1 MSAASDKVRSS
12 GPGSVLRARDI
23 GPLAVLGLLS
33 RPVRAVLSAAGV
45 ALGIATMVAVL
56 GISSSSRAQLIAE
69 IDALGTNLLT
79 VTPGQTVTGL
89 TFSLPKSA
97 PAMVRRIGPVLAAS
111 AIGDVQAS
119 VYRNDRIPAVN
130 TGAVTVYSA
139 DTSLLRTLQ
148 GHVAKGRFLSAATAR
163 YPAVVLGADAA
174 SALGIDRADGSVRVW
189 LGNRW
194 FGVVGILERLPLAPE
209 LDRTALIGFPAGV
222 RLLHAS
228 GRPVQ
233 IYVRT
238 TPASIAAVQAVLPAT
253 ADPAAPQ
260 DVSVTNPADAL
271 TARADASAAFQGLLL
286 GLGAVALL
294 VGAIGIANVMVIA
307 VLERRGEIGLRRA
320 LGASRQHI

>member
-1 MSAASDKVRSS
+1 MSAGTDVARSA

-23 GPLAVLGLLS
+23 GPLAFLGLLS

-79 VTPGQTVTGL
+79 VTPGQTITGL

-111 AIGDVQAS
+111 AIGDVQAA
-119 VYRNDRIPAVN
+119 VYRNDRIPSAN
-130 TGAVTVYSA
+130 TEAITVYCA
-139 DTSLLRTLQ
+139 DTSLLTTLQ
-148 GHVAKGRFLSAATAR
+148 GHMAKGRFLSAATAR

-194 FGVVGILERLPLAPE
+194 FGVVGILDPLPL
-209 LDRTALIGFPAGV
+209 
-222 RLLHAS
+222 
-228 GRPVQ
+228 
-233 IYVRT
+233 
-238 TPASIAAVQAVLPAT
+238 
-253 ADPAAPQ
+253 
-260 DVSVTNPADAL
+260 
-271 TARADASAAFQGLLL
+271 
-286 GLGAVALL
+286 
-294 VGAIGIANVMVIA
+294 
-307 VLERRGEIGLRRA
+307 
-320 LGASRQHI
+320 